1 MKMIEV
7 EIPEEEM
14 LEVFRYDI
22 ETKSRKEIIIELL
35 SNEDI
40 HVSEER
46 FQKYQQEYADRYV
59 IFDALKQRLQNRYI
73 LPVIGDHQCTW
84 SLSYQTSKIAITIED
99 DE

>member
-1 MKMIEV
+1 MRMIEV

-46 FQKYQQEYADRYV
+46 F
-59 IFDALKQRLQNRYI
+59 
-73 LPVIGDHQCTW
+73 
-84 SLSYQTSKIAITIED
+84 
-99 DE
+99 